1 MSEYVPISF
10 GVNQYGMTATYDR
23 NGTPTEVTVRPAWTG
38 RPYGEVALRWWPV
51 GEYIQ
56 QTWYVQWDDLPE
68 NVQTFLKQSP
78 QAVYVHIP
86 ALEQL
91 LGFNLN
97 RRTVKQKRCLK
108 ILEESGSDLLAK
120 IVEAKSWDHLRIRPV
135 WIKPYEC
142 ADELA
147 WLMTLKVL
155 HVTNRYFE

>member
-1 MSEYVPISF
+1 MSEYVPTSF

-23 NGTPTEVTVRPAWTG
+23 DGTPTEVTVRPAWAG
-38 RPYGEVALRWWPV
+38 RPCGEMALRWWPV

-56 QTWYVQWDDLPE
+56 QTWYVQRDDPPE

-78 QAVYVHIP
+78 QAVHVHIR

-91 LGFNLN
+91 LGFELN

-108 ILEESGSDLLAK
+108 VLEESGSDLLAK
-120 IVEAKSWDHLRIRPV
+120 VVEAKSWDRLRARPL

-155 HVTNRYFE
+155 HVENPYFE